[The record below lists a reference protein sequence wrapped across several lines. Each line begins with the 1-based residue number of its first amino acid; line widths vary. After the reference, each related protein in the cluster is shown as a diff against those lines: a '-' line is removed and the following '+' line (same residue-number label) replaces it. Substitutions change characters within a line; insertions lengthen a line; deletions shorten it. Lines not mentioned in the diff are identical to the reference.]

1 MSEQW
6 GGPEEAVAIIGM
18 SGRFPGA
25 ESVDALWHN
34 VSTGVESLT
43 LLKDDDLA
51 AAGVDPAVAARPGY
65 VKAAFALE
73 GVDRFD
79 AGFFGLTPR
88 EAEVLDPQ
96 HRLFLECAWSALED
110 AGYDAESWPRPIAL
124 YAGAGASSYLY
135 THLMQR
141 MDVLRS
147 VGTYQVGISNEKD
160 FLPTR
165 VAHKLGLR
173 GPCVAVQTACSTS
186 LVAVHMAC
194 QALLSG
200 ESDLA
205 LAGGVSISLPQRAG
219 YLAREGDI
227 LSPDGHCRAFD
238 EHSQGTVRG
247 SGVGVVVLKRLSDA
261 VEQGDTIHA
270 VILGSAVNNDG
281 SERVGYTAPA
291 VEGQAAVIAEALGV
305 ARVKAGSLQY
315 VEAHG
320 TGTPLGDPIEVSALN
335 QAFRSRAGAPGTIAL
350 GSLKTNIGHL
360 DTAAGIAGLIKVA
373 LALEHKQLPPSLHF
387 ERPNPRIDFA
397 GGPFFVNTRLRPWE
411 TDGGPRRAGVSSFGI
426 GGTNAH
432 AVLEEAPRVQGT
444 RSTRSAHLLVL
455 SARNERALEEATDN
469 LAAHLSRRP
478 ELELADVAHTLLSGR
493 RRFDHRR
500 VLVCRDLE
508 DARVALA
515 SRDAARLLTHVQEAT
530 QRQVVFMFPGQG
542 SQYAGMGRGLYEEV
556 PGFRKLVDACCEH
569 LLPHLRMDLR
579 KLLLARDADAEEADH
594 QLRRTSLAQPALFTV
609 SYALAKL
616 WMSWGVKP
624 QAMVGHSVGEY
635 VAACLAGVLKLED
648 ALALVAARG
657 RLMEQMPAGAM
668 LSVSLPEQEVLP
680 LLGTELSLA
689 AVNAPSLCVV
699 AGPTE
704 QVAALETRLSGRGV
718 ATRRLHT
725 SHAFHSSMM
734 APILGAFAERL
745 RVVSWSPPMLPWVS
759 NVTGTWIPPAQA
771 TNPDYWVEHL
781 RRTVRFG
788 DGVRELLAEPSRVF
802 LEVGPG
808 GTLGTLVRQG
818 ASEQPTVLA
827 SMRHPYE
834 ARPDLE
840 VLLGSAGRLWLS
852 GARLEGP
859 KLYAPERRRRIPL
872 PTYPFQRERYW
883 VDARPASAE
892 ATSEPPG
899 RVPRRAE
906 SEGWFYTP
914 SWRQARRDGLPRQGG
929 RWLVFAREPGGPL
942 VERLRARGADVV
954 EVVPSD
960 DFVQH
965 GPRRYGLEGSRPEH
979 HTRLVE
985 ALLDQGGPPERI
997 VFLVGPPPSETRGDD
1012 ATALEPALAWGF
1024 YAPLYLARALAARV
1038 PGVEVELTCVTA
1050 GAQDVTGEEPLHP
1063 EQALALGPC
1072 RVLPRELGPA
1082 WRCRAV
1088 DVVVPGEPARETQW
1102 AEALVTE
1109 LESEPR
1115 DAVVALRAGRR
1126 WVEDYAPT
1134 SLPPPSSPVPLR
1146 QGGVYL
1152 ITGGLGRIGL
1162 GIAGLLASE
1171 AKAKLVLLSRTALP
1185 EREAW
1190 DAWLASHDAEDATA
1204 RILRRLLELE
1214 RQGAEVLVLRADVSR
1229 EGDVEA
1235 ALARARAR
1243 FGRIHGVVHSAGVV
1257 GPDAHVLLSETDA
1270 ARCEAQFEAKVRGL
1284 RVLTRALE
1292 AEPPEWVVLQS
1303 SLAAVLGGIG
1313 FSAYAAANL
1322 FMDAFCAR
1330 QGRRSGTRWITVD
1343 WDGWSESPGLLALT
1357 MDEGLRAFRRIL
1369 AAEEGGRF
1377 VVSTGDLAARRARV
1391 AAPAMAA
1398 PSSVGE
1404 GAPGSK
1410 AHARPALGTPYVA
1423 PRDAIE
1429 QRICELWQ
1437 ELFGLERVG
1446 IHDSFFELGGHSLL
1460 GTQMVSRVREAFGVE
1475 VSIRGLFETPT
1486 VSGVAMAVLQGQ
1498 AAQADAGRLE
1508 ELLAELEEAS

>member
-25 ESVDALWHN
+25 ESAEALWRN
-34 VSTGVESLT
+34 VSAGVESLS
-43 LLKDDDLA
+43 LLGSDDLA
-51 AAGVDPAVAARPGY
+51 AAGVDPAVAAQPGY
-65 VKAAFALE
+65 VRAAFVLD

-96 HRLFLECAWSALED
+96 HRLFLECAWSALES

-135 THLMQR
+135 SNLMQR
-141 MDVLRS
+141 MDVLRA

-186 LVAVHMAC
+186 LVAVHLAC

-238 EHSQGTVRG
+238 ARSQGTVRG

-261 VEQGDTIHA
+261 IEHGDTVHA

-291 VEGQAAVIAEALGV
+291 VDGQAAVVTEALGV

-320 TGTPLGDPIEVSALN
+320 TATPLGDPIEVSALN
-335 QAFRSRAGAPGTIAL
+335 HAFRSRAGAPGTIAL

-360 DTAAGIAGLIKVA
+360 DTAAGIAGLIKVV
-373 LALEHKQLPPSLHF
+373 LALKNQQLPPSLHF
-387 ERPNPRIDFA
+387 EQPNPRIDFA

-411 TDGGPRRAGVSSFGI
+411 TEGGPRRAGVSSFGI

-432 AVLEEAPRVQGT
+432 VVLEEAPRARGT
-444 RSTRSAHLLVL
+444 RSKRSAHLLVL
-455 SARNERALEEATDN
+455 SARDERTLEAATDN
-469 LAAHLSRRP
+469 LADHLSGHP
-478 ELELADVAHTLLSGR
+478 ELDLGDVAHTLLAGR
-493 RRFDHRR
+493 RRFDYRR

-508 DARVALA
+508 DARTALA

-542 SQYAGMGRGLYEEV
+542 SQYGGMGRGLYEEV
-556 PGFRKLVDACCEH
+556 PVFRKHVDACCEH
-569 LLPHLRMDLR
+569 LLPHLGLDLR
-579 KLLLARDADAEEADH
+579 RFLLARDAGTGEADD
-594 QLRRTSLAQPALFTV
+594 QLRRTALAQPALFTL

-624 QAMVGHSVGEY
+624 QAMLGHSVGEY

-648 ALALVAARG
+648 ALGLVAARG
-657 RLMEQMPAGAM
+657 RLMEQLPAGAM
-668 LSVSLPEQEVLP
+668 LSVPLPEKDVLP
-680 LLGTELSLA
+680 LLGTDLSLA

-699 AGPTE
+699 AGPLE
-704 QVAALETRLSGRGV
+704 QVAALEARLSNGGV
-718 ATRRLHT
+718 AARRLHT

-734 APILGAFAERL
+734 TPILGAFAERL
-745 RVVSWSPPMLPWVS
+745 RAVSWAPPLLPWIS
-759 NVTGTWIPPAQA
+759 NVTGTWITPAQA
-771 TNPDYWVEHL
+771 TSPEYWVEHL

-788 DGVRELLAEPSRVF
+788 DGVRELLSEPSRVF

-808 GTLGTLVRQG
+808 GVLGAIVRQAG
-818 ASEQPTVLA
+818 PEQPVVVA

-840 VLLGSAGRLWLS
+840 LLLGAAGRLWLA
-852 GARLEGP
+852 GARLDAA
-859 KLYAPERRRRIPL
+859 KLYASEPRQRIPL

-883 VDARPASAE
+883 VDARPAE
-892 ATSEPPG
+892 AATPAQPG
-899 RVPRRAE
+899 RVSKRTEA
-906 SEGWFYTP
+906 EGWFHAP
-914 SWRQARRDGLPRQGG
+914 AWRQARRDGRPRQGG
-929 RWLVFAREPGGPL
+929 RWLVFAREPSGPV
-942 VERLRARGADVV
+942 VERLRQHGADVV
-954 EVVPSD
+954 EVVPGE
-960 DFVQH
+960 DFLRH
-965 GPRRYGLEGSRPEH
+965 GPRCYALDGSRPEH
-979 HTRLVE
+979 FTRLVE
-985 ALLDQGGPPERI
+985 ELLDGGVPPERI
-997 VFLVGPPPSETRGDD
+997 AFLVGLSPGEELDGDPVD
-1012 ATALEPALAWGF
+1012 LALAWGF
-1024 YAPLYLARALAARV
+1024 YAPLYLSRALAARV
-1038 PGVEVELTCVTA
+1038 PGVEVELTFVTA
-1050 GAQDVTGEEPLHP
+1050 GAQDVTGEEPLFP
-1063 EQALALGPC
+1063 ARALALGPC
-1072 RVLPRELGPA
+1072 RVLPQELGPA

-1088 DVVVPGEPARETQW
+1088 DVVLPGEGVRAEDARWVEG
-1102 AEALVTE
+1102 LVAE
-1109 LESEPR
+1109 LESEPC

-1134 SLPPPSSPVPLR
+1134 SLPEPSSPLPLR

-1162 GIAGLLASE
+1162 GIAGLLAAE
-1171 AKAKLVLLSRTALP
+1171 VKAKLVLLSRTALP

-1190 DAWLASHDAEDATA
+1190 EARLASHGAEDATS
-1204 RILRRLLELE
+1204 RLLLRLLELE
-1214 RQGAEVLVLRADVSR
+1214 RQGSEVLVLRADVSR
-1229 EGDVEA
+1229 EDDVRA

-1257 GPDAHVLLSETDA
+1257 GPDAHVLVQETDA
-1270 ARCEAQFEAKVRGL
+1270 ARCGVQFDAKVRGL
-1284 RVLTRALE
+1284 RVLARELE
-1292 AEPPEWVVLQS
+1292 AEPPEVVVLQS
-1303 SLAAVLGGIG
+1303 SLAAVLGGLG

-1322 FMDAFCAR
+1322 YMDAFAAR
-1330 QGRRSGTRWITVD
+1330 EGRRGGTRWLTVD

-1369 AAEEGGRF
+1369 AAGEGGRF
-1377 VVSTGDLAARRARV
+1377 VVSTGDLAARRARE
-1391 AAPAMAA
+1391 ARPAK
-1398 PSSVGE
+1398 
-1404 GAPGSK
+1404 GATASNVPAST
-1410 AHARPALGTPYVA
+1410 HARPALATPYVA

-1437 ELFGLERVG
+1437 ALFGLDRVG

-1460 GTQMVSRVREAFGVE
+1460 GMQMVSRVREAFGVE
-1475 VSIRGLFETPT
+1475 VSIRGLFETPS
-1486 VSGVAMAVLQGQ
+1486 VAGVAMAVLQGR

-1508 ELLAELEEAS
+1508 ELLAELEESP